1 MPLRVSMP
9 DTFADRALD
18 HYLTLAEPTGLP
30 AGVSAM
36 NPYRRPEVREVVTRF
51 FRKFYD
57 DTTPRVFVLGINPG
71 RYGAG
76 VTGVSFTTPQALATH
91 CGILNALPPT
101 PELSS
106 KFIYKI
112 VDAFGGATEFYGKF
126 FLTSLYPLALVK
138 EGKNYNYYDD
148 RATTAA
154 LWPGITATVRE
165 QLQFGADRRVA
176 VCLGR
181 KNETYLR
188 RLNDEQGFFQK
199 IVTLDHPRYILQYR
213 SKEADVFA
221 ETYIRTLAE
230 VIG

>member
-1 MPLRVSMP
+1 MP
-9 DTFADRALD
+9 TFADHALD
-18 HYLTLAEPTGLP
+18 YYLNLAEPAGLP
-30 AGVSAM
+30 PGISAM

-57 DTTPRVFVLGINPG
+57 DTAPRVFVLGINPG

-76 VTGVSFTTPQALATH
+76 VTGVSFTTPQALAAH
-91 CGILNALPPT
+91 CGIPNDLPPT

-112 VDAFGGATEFYGKF
+112 VEAFGGPAQFYGKF
-126 FLTSLYPLALVK
+126 FLSSLYPLALIR

-154 LWPGITATVRE
+154 LWPAITETVRQ
-165 QLQFGADRRVA
+165 QLSFGADRRVA

-188 RLNDEQGFFQK
+188 RLNDEQGFFGK
-199 IVTLDHPRYILQYR
+199 ILSLDHPRYILQYR
-213 SKEADVFA
+213 SKEADFFA
-221 ETYIRTLAE
+221 ENYIRTLGE
-230 VIG
+230 VVG